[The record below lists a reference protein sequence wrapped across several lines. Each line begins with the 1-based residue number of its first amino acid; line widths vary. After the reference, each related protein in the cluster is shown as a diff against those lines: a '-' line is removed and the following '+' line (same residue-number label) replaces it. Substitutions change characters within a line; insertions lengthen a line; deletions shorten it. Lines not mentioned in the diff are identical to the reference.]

1 MLKKIYRLNKNSAFS
16 LTYKNNNIIANKF
29 FKIYIGKE
37 KKDLST
43 YTRFGFVVS
52 KKCSK
57 KAVIRNRLKRLLRE
71 IIRIKI
77 KENNLSNEI
86 NYLSLIIIPK
96 KDCYSFDFKLND
108 LEYHLNK
115 ILSKIR

>member
-43 YTRFGFVVS
+43 YTRFGF
-52 KKCSK
+52 
-57 KAVIRNRLKRLLRE
+57 VIRNRLKRLLRE